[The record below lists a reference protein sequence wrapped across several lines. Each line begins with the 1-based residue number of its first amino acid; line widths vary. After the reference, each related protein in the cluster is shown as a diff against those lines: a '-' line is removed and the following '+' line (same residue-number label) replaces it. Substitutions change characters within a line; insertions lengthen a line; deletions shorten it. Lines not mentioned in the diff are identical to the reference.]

1 MESEGRGEK
10 QAQSALRAKGESTR
24 RKVTHDGLNHD
35 PLSTH
40 DGLVVSG

>member
-10 QAQSALRAKGESTR
+10 QAQSALWEGGKGRGR
-24 RKVTHDGLNHD
+24 RVTDDGLNHD